1 MSVAEKPLA
10 RPLFRKLALGVA
22 VVCFA
27 LAVAGLASPGD
38 GLFGPL
44 VCLAVGFVL
53 AVVGAAGYWPP
64 RHGRCN
70 T

>member
-1 MSVAEKPLA
+1 MSTVGKPPA

-27 LAVAGLASPGD
+27 LAAVTGLTGEGD

-44 VCLAVGFVL
+44 VCLAVGFVM
-53 AVVGAAGYWPP
+53 AAIGVTGYWPP
-64 RHGRCN
+64 ARPKP
-70 T
+70 